1 MIKQIFAT
9 VAAIAALSAPALAA
23 GDAKK
28 GERVFKKCQ
37 ACHQVGEDAQNRVG
51 PILNDIIGRQ
61 AGTVEG
67 FKYSDAM
74 IEAGEEGMVW
84 NDEHLHAYLEKPRD
98 YIPGNKMSFA
108 GLRKEDDRDDVV
120 AFLEQYSDPDAVA
133 ADHEEDAEGESET
146 EE

>member
-1 MIKQIFAT
+1 MIKQIFAS
-9 VAAIAALSAPALAA
+9 VAAIAALSAPALAE

-37 ACHQVGEDAQNRVG
+37 ACHQVGDDAQNRVG
-51 PILNDIIGRQ
+51 PILNDIIGRT

-74 IEAGEEGMVW
+74 IQAGEDGMVW
-84 NDEHLHAYLEKPRD
+84 NDEHLHGYLEKPRD

-108 GLRKEDDRDDVV
+108 GLRKEEDRDDVV
-120 AFLEQYSDPDAVA
+120 AFLEQYSDPDAVE
-133 ADHEEDAEGESET
+133 ADHASEDEGSSDAAE
-146 EE
+146 